1 MAESSKQSAGLDKQL
16 LGAKNEPGKESK
28 RKRKRNKKPARA
40 QSNESLESQMKNQE
54 GLACDE
60 QNVGDNS
67 EDSKL
72 NTKGTSQT
80 VLASDTSGTANI
92 SEELNPP
99 DNEKM
104 TKEETTQGHVN
115 HEECT
120 NKDVQQDLQT
130 IQEQASEERESK
142 SEQTKQDHASN
153 KKGKFAFHRSKKV
166 KSSMSKSPADE
177 DKHQSDPSGE
187 TTTVNP
193 STVEGNTKTA
203 EQQVYKAGGA
213 KLQTSASSAD
223 NENEEASTLP
233 EGIQEKP
240 LSKSNKGK
248 KLKQLAS
255 FGRNKKKYEIALK
268 LDETSTETHEG
279 NLVDTPG
286 KFERSRGTSSPPFQ
300 ATEITGNE
308 SKEPVAVDSSDFINE
323 NTNDGKDNGTEIE
336 KKRGGKH
343 KKKESV
349 LGFKRSKPQP
359 KRKPSKSE
367 DELNTG
373 GGPSKESDDVSATK
387 SGEMEKNNAE
397 FEESNEDS
405 KGNETEAVVL
415 KTEETSGAVTE
426 MSQEVSNKQ
435 ETMNAENQETVT
447 TAHEDSNQV
456 TPKKEKKE
464 NILRRRLRKLK
475 SPGNIF
481 QGRKKSPEDEK
492 SVEGTGD
499 GLNRTDPTD
508 TRASSELEQ
517 TAEEQT
523 PVAEDNVE
531 EECSDQEGTSKAVKR
546 KTSDLKTTTRALKK
560 MKEDGE
566 NIIGA
571 EDNEKISGTALA
583 IVKEKDDQNIYEE
596 VNLLNDLET
605 VKEVKD
611 LTEKKEQSVDE
622 RNEEMPQQE
631 NVMEEHEESKQ
642 SEVDEEISRESL
654 AYDDTKTEEELSKEA
669 RRKSQKLMQTVINEL
684 TELLKKKEEKKA
696 AEIAIQAEEREER
709 VEFSDREN
717 AVTANQ
723 QLTSALDDTGREHE
737 PEEDSYDSDV
747 TVVTVERLSS
757 DESLVEHKTEPNAE
771 DEIIRPIVEEVLSES
786 ETPRGVEPPVENE
799 SKRDTKEE
807 EVPLETKTPQV
818 TQTREKQEN
827 EPNTEDKETDP
838 IIEEISK
845 EAESVEPNIEI
856 EELAAIPE
864 EVSSET
870 EAPRDAKLQI
880 ENDTKQET
888 EDKGVIS
895 FTEEVSSGTEIS
907 AANNDDSQ
915 VEPVHVPKKL
925 TAEPQAE
932 HKTEPSTEGE
942 EVHDINEAGESS
954 ETEPNPEDSTVEA
967 VNIKPEE
974 LMPESRAGHDTEP
987 GTEGEDVKDFS
998 DASES
1003 SKTRTSI
1010 VNRKGSKSKGRIAKV
1025 KVLKNESKVGEDSDE
1040 LETITKANELDER
1053 KEDEDEQDAGQS
1065 KEDSCLMESYQ
1076 APSCQDSVEEWIL
1089 VHRVDLTQ
1097 EISRQI
1103 KHSLVFNSLRRS
1115 YTSCCTIM

>member
-1 MAESSKQSAGLDKQL
+1 MAESLKQSAALDKQL

-60 QNVGDNS
+60 QNVGDNN
-67 EDSKL
+67 ENSKL
-72 NTKGTSQT
+72 NTKETSQT
-80 VLASDTSGTANI
+80 VLASDTRGTANI

-104 TKEETTQGHVN
+104 TEEETTQGHGN

-130 IQEQASEERESK
+130 IQEQGSEERESK

-166 KSSMSKSPADE
+166 KISMSKSPADE

-187 TTTVNP
+187 ATTVNTL
-193 STVEGNTKTA
+193 TVEGNTKTA

-223 NENEEASTLP
+223 NDNEDASAFP

-240 LSKSNKGK
+240 LSKNNKGK

-255 FGRNKKKYEIALK
+255 FGRNKKKYDIAFK

-308 SKEPVAVDSSDFINE
+308 AKEPVAVDSSDFINE
-323 NTNDGKDNGTEIE
+323 NTNDGKDHGTEIE

-367 DELNTG
+367 QNTG

-405 KGNETEAVVL
+405 KGNETEAA
-415 KTEETSGAVTE
+415 TEETSGAATK
-426 MSQEVSNKQ
+426 MSQEVSNKE
-435 ETMNAENQETVT
+435 ETKSEENQDTVT

-481 QGRKKSPEDEK
+481 QGRKKSHEDEK
-492 SVEGTGD
+492 SVEGAGD
-499 GLNRTDPTD
+499 GLNKTDPAD

-523 PVAEDNVE
+523 PEAEDNVE

-571 EDNEKISGTALA
+571 EDNEEISGTALA

-596 VNLLNDLET
+596 VNVLNDLET

-622 RNEEMPQQE
+622 LNEEMPQQE

-669 RRKSQKLMQTVINEL
+669 RRKSEKLMQTVINEL

-747 TVVTVERLSS
+747 TVVTVEHLSS

-771 DEIIRPIVEEVLSES
+771 DEIIRPTAEEVLSES
-786 ETPRGVEPPVENE
+786 ETSRGVEPPVENE
-799 SKRDTKEE
+799 SKRDTKDE

-827 EPNTEDKETDP
+827 EPNTEDKETGA

-845 EAESVEPNIEI
+845 EAESVEPNMEI

-870 EAPRDAKLQI
+870 EAPRDAQI

-888 EDKGVIS
+888 EDEGVTS
-895 FTEEVSSGTEIS
+895 FTEEVSSGIETS
-907 AANNDDSQ
+907 AANNEDSQ
-915 VEPVHVPKKL
+915 VEPIHVPKKL
-925 TAEPQAE
+925 TAEPRAE

-942 EVHDINEAGESS
+942 EVHDINDAGESS
-954 ETEPNPEDSTVEA
+954 DTEPNSEDSTVEA

-998 DASES
+998 DVSES
-1003 SKTRTSI
+1003 SKTKTSI

-1076 APSCQDSVEEWIL
+1076 APSCQNSAEEWIL